1 MSDVFQIVTDRIVAQ
16 LEQGVI
22 PWHRP
27 WINILSGAYS
37 KVTGKPYSLLNQML
51 LPSDGAYA
59 SYQGWKKL
67 GGQVKQ
73 GSKGSII
80 VFWKTPEKP
89 DDEKAETDEEAAKK
103 QRPVL
108 RYYKVF
114 HESQVDGI
122 EPSAPAP
129 VLFETH
135 PIEAAE
141 ELFRGYVEREGIKV
155 ELELCNEAFYSPD
168 RDLIHAP
175 DIGQYAESESY
186 YSTIFHE
193 AVHSTGTLSR
203 LNRPGLNH
211 VSFGS
216 ETYSKEEL
224 IAEMGSAFILH
235 YLGMGTSDDT
245 LLANSAAYIQ
255 GWLRALQDDRKL
267 IVFAASQAE
276 KAANYIINQR
286 TSV

>member
-27 WINILSGAYS
+27 WINVLSGAYS
-37 KVTGKPYSLLNQML
+37 RVTGKPYSLLNQML

-67 GGQVKQ
+67 GGQVKK
-73 GSKGSII
+73 GSKGHII
-80 VFWKTPEKP
+80 VFWKTPETQ
-89 DDEKAETDEEAAKK
+89 DETATETDEEAAKK

-114 HESQVDGI
+114 HEAQVDGI
-122 EPSAPAP
+122 EVSTPTPD
-129 VLFETH
+129 LFKTN
-135 PIEAAE
+135 PIESGE
-141 ELFRGYVEREGIKV
+141 DLFQAYIEREGIRL
-155 ELELCNEAFYSPD
+155 ELELCNEAYYSPD
-168 RDLIHAP
+168 RDLIHCP
-175 DIGQYAESESY
+175 VIEQYEKAEGY
-186 YSTIFHE
+186 YSTLFHE
-193 AVHSTGTLSR
+193 AIHSTGTLSR
-203 LNRPGLNH
+203 LNRLGLNH

-224 IAEMGSAFILH
+224 IAEMGSAFILR
-235 YLGMGTSDDT
+235 YLGMGTSDDS
-245 LLANSAAYIQ
+245 LLENQAAYIH
-255 GWLRALQDDRKL
+255 GWLKALQDDRKM

-276 KAANYIINQR
+276 KAARY
-286 TSV
+286 VMDLLL